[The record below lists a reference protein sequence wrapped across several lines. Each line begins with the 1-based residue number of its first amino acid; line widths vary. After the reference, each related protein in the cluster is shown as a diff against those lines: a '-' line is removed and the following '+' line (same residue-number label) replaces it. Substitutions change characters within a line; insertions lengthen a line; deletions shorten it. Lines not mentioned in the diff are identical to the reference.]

1 MHLSLPAM
9 SADHCWKCLDDAC
22 ALTEGCMVKQG
33 RERENRE
40 GGLPACLTGL
50 LNPQLAVDLPPPDR
64 MKGVRLNNRE
74 LDKLVNN
81 LGRNPATWRRSLL
94 LHTWLQV

>member
-1 MHLSLPAM
+1 M
-9 SADHCWKCLDDAC
+9 D
-22 ALTEGCMVKQG
+22 QG
-33 RERENRE
+33 RGRESRE

-50 LNPQLAVDLPPPDR
+50 LNPQLAVDLPTPDR

-94 LHTWLQV
+94 LHTWLQVCFFGL

>member
-1 MHLSLPAM
+1 M
-9 SADHCWKCLDDAC
+9 D
-22 ALTEGCMVKQG
+22 QG
-33 RERENRE
+33 RGRESRE
-40 GGLPACLTGL
+40 AGLPACLTGL
-50 LNPQLAVDLPPPDR
+50 LNPQLAVDLPPPDC

-94 LHTWLQV
+94 LHTWLQVCFFVLQVCWSCTQQTCVLCCQ